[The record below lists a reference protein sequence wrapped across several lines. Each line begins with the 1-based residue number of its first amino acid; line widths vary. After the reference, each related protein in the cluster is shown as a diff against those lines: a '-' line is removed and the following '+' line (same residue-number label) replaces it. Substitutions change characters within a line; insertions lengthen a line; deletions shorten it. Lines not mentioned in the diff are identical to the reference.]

1 MSAIAIEPRIIAPS
15 VTKEKRPYK
24 ARGAALRLWGCRDD
38 EILMDG
44 PAGTGKTR
52 AILEKIHYC
61 CMHYPNI
68 RCLLVRKTRESL
80 TESVLVTY
88 EEHVVQAD
96 SSILNGA
103 KRNFRQ
109 SYHYPNGSVIVVGG
123 MDKTQKVMSTEYN
136 MIGTFESTELSL
148 EDFEKLTT
156 RLGRDEKM
164 PYSQIISDCN
174 PGAPTHWLNK
184 RAMKPDVMTRLLS
197 RHEDNPVLFDEIRHA
212 DGKISYVATK
222 LGAKYIQ
229 KLSRLSGHR
238 LMRLRYGK
246 WVAAEGVVY
255 PEYDEQI
262 HLIDRFPIPQSWRRI
277 RVIDFGYTNP
287 FVCQWWAIDGDGNMY
302 RYREIYH
309 TRRLVADHAKQI
321 VALSAGEKIET
332 DISDHDAEDR
342 ATADNAGLITNPA
355 HKPIKPGIEAVQERL
370 RKQGPHNRPRIFL
383 LRDSLV
389 EVDPI
394 LVEAGLPLC
403 TEQEFDGYVYPE
415 GQDGK
420 PLKEEPVDKDN
431 HGMDTTRY
439 AVAYVDDIASMMVQM
454 YAEEPQ
460 AFDAPAN

>member
-1 MSAIAIEPRIIAPS
+1 
-15 VTKEKRPYK
+15 
-24 ARGAALRLWGCRDD
+24 
-38 EILMDG
+38 MDG

-61 CMHYPNI
+61 CMRYPGI

-96 SSILNGA
+96 SPILEGA

-109 SYHYPNGSVIVVGG
+109 SYHYPNGSTIVVGG

-136 MIGTFESTELSL
+136 IIGTFESTELSL

-174 PGAPTHWLNK
+174 PGAPSHWLNK
-184 RAMKPDVMTRLLS
+184 RAMKPKIMTRLLS
-197 RHEDNPVLFDEIRHA
+197 RHEDNPVLFDEIRQS
-212 DGKISYVATK
+212 DGTFRYVATK
-222 LGAKYIQ
+222 LGAKYIA
-229 KLSRLSGHR
+229 KLNRLSGHR
-238 LMRLRYGK
+238 LMRLRWGK

-255 PEYDEQI
+255 PEYDSQL
-262 HLIDRFPIPQSWRRI
+262 HLINRFQIPASWRRI

-287 FVCQWWAIDGDGNMY
+287 FVCQWWAISGDDDMY
-302 RYREIYH
+302 MYREIYH
-309 TRRLVADHAKQI
+309 TRRLVSDHAKQI
-321 VALSAGEKIET
+321 LALSVGEKIET

-342 ATADNAGLITNPA
+342 ATADNVGLTTNPA

-370 RKQGPHNRPRIFL
+370 RIQGPRKRPRLFI
-383 LRDSLV
+383 LRDSVV

-394 LVEAGLPLC
+394 LIESGLPLC

-415 GQDGK
+415 GVDGK

-431 HGMDTTRY
+431 HGMDTLRY
-439 AVAYVDDIASMMVQM
+439 AVAYVDNIASMMVRV
-454 YAEEPQ
+454 YAEEPR
-460 AFDAPAN
+460 AIEA